1 MTQPELTVDTVM
13 TRRFQLAD
21 EIDELSRRHKVE
33 LEPLKSEL
41 DLCETFIK
49 SEMNKGNM
57 QQLKIR
63 DVGMAFFTTKTKCQ
77 VEDFEATL
85 AEIQSKG
92 LWHMLT
98 KAVSKEA
105 VKDYLDE
112 HKVVPPGVRFEQF
125 KDLSWRR

>member
-1 MTQPELTVDTVM
+1 MTDLSVDTVM

-21 EIDELSRRHKVE
+21 EIDEVSRRHKVE

-41 DLCETFIK
+41 ELAEQYIK
-49 SEMNKGNM
+49 MEMNKGNM

-63 DVGMAFFTTKTKCQ
+63 DVGMAFFTTKTKCV

-85 AEIQSKG
+85 AEIKEKG

-105 VKDYLDE
+105 VKDYLE
-112 HKVVPPGVRFEQF
+112 EYKETPPGVRFEQF

>member
-1 MTQPELTVDTVM
+1 MTDLSVDTVM

-21 EIDELSRRHKVE
+21 EIDEVSRRHKLELKPLVDE
-33 LEPLKSEL
+33 LE
-41 DLCETFIK
+41 LCEQFVK
-49 SEMNKGNM
+49 AEMNTGNM

-63 DVGMAFFTTKTKCQ
+63 DVGMAYFTTKSKCV
-77 VEDFEATL
+77 VEDFEAVL
-85 AEIQSKG
+85 AEIKEKG

-105 VKDYLDE
+105 VKDYIE
-112 HKVVPPGVRFEQF
+112 AYKESPPGVRFEQF

>member
-1 MTQPELTVDTVM
+1 MTNLSVDTVM

-21 EIDELSRRHKVE
+21 EIDEVSRRHKIE
-33 LEPLKSEL
+33 LEPLKAEL
-41 DLCETFIK
+41 ELCEQFIK
-49 SEMNKGNM
+49 GEMNSSNM

-63 DVGMAFFTTKTKCQ
+63 DVGMAFFTTKTKCV
-77 VEDFEATL
+77 VEDFDAAL
-85 AEIQSKG
+85 AEIKEKG

-105 VKDYLDE
+105 VKEYIDE
-112 HKVVPPGVRFEQF
+112 YKASPPGVRFEQF

>member
-1 MTQPELTVDTVM
+1 MTDLSVDTVM

-21 EIDELSRRHKVE
+21 EIDEVSRRHKVE

-41 DLCETFIK
+41 ELCEQFIK
-49 SEMNKGNM
+49 GEMNSSNM

-63 DVGMAFFTTKTKCQ
+63 DVGMAFFTTKTKCV

-85 AEIQSKG
+85 AEIKEKG

-105 VKDYLDE
+105 VKDYLE
-112 HKVVPPGVRFEQF
+112 EYQNTPPGVRFEQF

>member
-1 MTQPELTVDTVM
+1 MTEELNLDTVM

-21 EIDELSRRHKVE
+21 EIEELSRRHKVE

-41 DLCETFIK
+41 ELCEVFIK
-49 SEMNKGNM
+49 AEMNKGNM

-63 DVGMAFFTTKTKCQ
+63 DVGMAFFTTKSKCV
-77 VEDFEATL
+77 VEDFEAAL
-85 AEIQSKG
+85 AEIREKG

-105 VKDYLDE
+105 VKDYIDE
-112 HKVVPPGVRFEQF
+112 YKGVPPGVRFEQF

>member
-1 MTQPELTVDTVM
+1 MTDLTIDTVM

-41 DLCETFIK
+41 DLCEGFIK
-49 SEMNKGNM
+49 AEMNTGNM
-57 QQLKIR
+57 QQLKIK
-63 DVGMAFFTTKTKCQ
+63 DVGMAYFTTKSKCV
-77 VEDFEATL
+77 VEDFEAAL
-85 AEIQSKG
+85 AEIKEKG

-105 VKDYLDE
+105 VKDYIDAY
-112 HKVVPPGVRFEQF
+112 KVVPPGVRFEQF

>member
-1 MTQPELTVDTVM
+1 MTDLTVDTVM

-21 EIDELSRRHKVE
+21 EIDEVSRRHKLE

-41 DLCETFIK
+41 ELCESYIK
-49 SEMNKGNM
+49 SEMNTGNM

-63 DVGMAFFTTKTKCQ
+63 DVGMAFFTTKTKCV
-77 VEDFEATL
+77 VEDFEAAL
-85 AEIQSKG
+85 AEIREKS

-105 VKDYLDE
+105 VKDYIE
-112 HKVVPPGVRFEQF
+112 VYKESPPGVRFEQF

>member
-1 MTQPELTVDTVM
+1 MTDLTVDTVM

-21 EIDELSRRHKVE
+21 EIDEVSRRHKVE
-33 LEPLKSEL
+33 LEPLKAEL
-41 DLCETFIK
+41 ELCEQFIK
-49 SEMNKGNM
+49 TEMNTGNM

-63 DVGMAFFTTKTKCQ
+63 DVGMAYFTTKTKCV
-77 VEDFEATL
+77 VEDFEAVL
-85 AEIQSKG
+85 AEIKEKG

-105 VKDYLDE
+105 VKDYLE
-112 HKVVPPGVRFEQF
+112 EYKETPPGVRFEQF

>member
-1 MTQPELTVDTVM
+1 MTEELTVDTVM

-21 EIDELSRRHKVE
+21 EIDEVSRRHKVE

-41 DLCETFIK
+41 ELCETFIK

-63 DVGMAFFTTKTKCQ
+63 DVGMAFFTTKSKCV
-77 VEDFEATL
+77 VEDFEAAL
-85 AEIQSKG
+85 AEIKEKG

-105 VKDYLDE
+105 VKDYIE
-112 HKVVPPGVRFEQF
+112 EYKETPPGVRFEQF

>member
-1 MTQPELTVDTVM
+1 MTDLTVDTVM

-21 EIDELSRRHKVE
+21 EIDEVSRRHKLE

-41 DLCETFIK
+41 ELAEQFIK
-49 SEMNKGNM
+49 MEMNNSNM

-63 DVGMAFFTTKTKCQ
+63 DVGMAFFTTKTKCV
-77 VEDFEATL
+77 VEDFEAAL
-85 AEIQSKG
+85 AEIREKG

-98 KAVSKEA
+98 KAVSKES
-105 VKDYLDE
+105 VKDYIE
-112 HKVVPPGVRFEQF
+112 EYKQPPPGVRFEQF